1 MQSQRGQKKGS
12 QWGDGMALWVQEKI
26 KGLATKNTK
35 AGLALSPSN
44 RAFALSI
51 KSEAMN
57 YRYATY
63 GSKWTNEQGAFE
75 WIQKIIKKILN
86 P

>member
-1 MQSQRGQKKGS
+1 
-12 QWGDGMALWVQEKI
+12 
-26 KGLATKNTK
+26 
-35 AGLALSPSN
+35 
-44 RAFALSI
+44 
-51 KSEAMN
+51 MN

-63 GSKWTNEQGAFE
+63 GSKWTNEQAAFE